1 MMNLRAAPGRVWL
14 TAGALLVV
22 FFLQVLLVSRAKS
35 PGWDEPGHIAAGLA
49 NLETGNFLVNPQHPP
64 LLKEF
69 SGLSLMLSGAHL
81 PEGAPTREF
90 LNGNPAYQWM
100 VGSKILVTGDL
111 ERNLLRARLPLMLV
125 AVMLGALIF
134 VWGRQLVGTAAALG
148 GLFLFALDPTVIAHS
163 GMVTMDVGCSAF
175 MVLMLFAVWNYA
187 QRPGALRLVLCG
199 LAMGAALAAKFTAI
213 FLLPVVGVLLL
224 AAVRLTPRGP
234 AGPDAKVVTAPDDL
248 CPCGS
253 GRKYKN
259 CHGKAGQG
267 KTASITAAR
276 AAFDYVPYGRAAGAF
291 GLMLAIALVMI
302 EVVYGFHGGIGRYIA
317 GMRLVNG
324 DHDPNYLAYMGG
336 QLRYR
341 FPSYFAMAYLLK
353 EPVAALVLAGVGF
366 FQLLRARDIGI
377 LAKLFLLLPPLVLFA
392 IHSMFADDLGIRYII
407 GMLPFT
413 FLVGGLGLAWLVRG
427 GSVVKRCAAGVLCAW
442 LVAAAAGIYPDQ
454 LSYFNEMAC
463 LDEPGKIGL
472 DGGSRCGPQWLDDS
486 NVDWGQGLKQLS
498 AWVEA
503 NAAGRP
509 VRLAYFGS
517 FPPEVYGLPPQSDSL
532 SPMDLMRVP
541 APGLYAVSTH
551 LYAHTNGLIDKFRQG
566 SVWMRIT
573 PPRAIVGHAY
583 YIYDIR

>member
-1 MMNLRAAPGRVWL
+1 M
-14 TAGALLVV
+14 
-22 FFLQVLLVSRAKS
+22 
-35 PGWDEPGHIAAGLA
+35 
-49 NLETGNFLVNPQHPP
+49 
-64 LLKEF
+64 
-69 SGLSLMLSGAHL
+69 
-81 PEGAPTREF
+81 
-90 LNGNPAYQWM
+90 
-100 VGSKILVTGDL
+100 
-111 ERNLLRARLPLMLV
+111 
-125 AVMLGALIF
+125 
-134 VWGRQLVGTAAALG
+134 
-148 GLFLFALDPTVIAHS
+148 
-163 GMVTMDVGCSAF
+163 
-175 MVLMLFAVWNYA
+175 
-187 QRPGALRLVLCG
+187 
-199 LAMGAALAAKFTAI
+199 
-213 FLLPVVGVLLL
+213 VGVLLL
-224 AAVRLTPRGP
+224 AAVRLAPRAASGP
-234 AGPDAKVVTAPDDL
+234 GAKVVTAPDDL
-248 CPCGS
+248 CACGS

-259 CHGKAGQG
+259 CHGKAAQG
-267 KTASITAAR
+267 KAAPLAS
-276 AAFDYVPYGRAAGAF
+276 FDYLPYGRAAGAF
-291 GLMLAIALVMI
+291 LLMLGIALVVI

-324 DHDPNYLAYMGG
+324 DHDPDYLAYLGG

-341 FPSYFAMAYLLK
+341 FPSYFAVAYLLK
-353 EPVAALVLAGVGF
+353 EPVAALVLAGLGI

-377 LAKLFLLLPPLVLFA
+377 LAKLFLLLPPVVLFA

-407 GMLPFT
+407 GVLPFT
-413 FLVGGLGLAWLVRG
+413 CLVGGLGLAWLLRS

-442 LVAAAAGIYPDQ
+442 LVVAAAGIYPDQ

-498 AWVEA
+498 AWMAA

-517 FPPEVYGLPPQSDSL
+517 FPPEVYGLPPQSESL
-532 SPMDLMRVP
+532 TSRDLMQVP

-573 PPRAIVGHAY
+573 PPRAIVGHAF